1 MKKNFINC
9 LYITTTLSLF
19 SAFTSYGQQL
29 ERQNDDVYVN
39 KQITG
44 IGSPTIIYH
53 LLPNYIVSSAQ
64 DIKTYLGRIHGIDR
78 VEVTNEAITVH
89 FEEIIN
95 GQEINMIFDRVEM
108 LYIQVPTKSK
118 IR

>member
-1 MKKNFINC
+1 MNKNFINC

-19 SAFTSYGQQL
+19 SAFTSYGQQI

-44 IGSPTIIYH
+44 IGSSTIVYH
-53 LLPNYIVSSAQ
+53 LLPNYLVRSEQ
-64 DIKTYLGRIHGIDR
+64 DVKSYLGRIHGIDR
-78 VEVTNEAITVH
+78 VEVTNEAITAH

-95 GQEINMIFDRVEM
+95 GQEINMIFERVEM
-108 LYIQVPTKSK
+108 LYIQIPTKNKS
-118 IR
+118 R